1 MAAALKG
8 AGEIGFTIIS
18 LTFSL
23 IAVLIPCCLWAI
35 SSGDCSAN
43 LLLPGSRDFDLGGG
57 VADPDTDDVRA
68 DAQPSRCVN
77 RTASPVPRRKCS
89 TG

>member
-8 AGEIGFTIIS
+8 AGEIGFTSIW

-23 IAVLIPCCLWAI
+23 IAVLIPLLLWAI

-43 LLLPGSRDFDLGGG
+43 LLLPWR
-57 VADPDTDDVRA
+57 
-68 DAQPSRCVN
+68 
-77 RTASPVPRRKCS
+77 
-89 TG
+89 